1 MSIASVRVSIASV
14 CCKCLLRL
22 DEAESEPHRT
32 RKTKYKLKRIN
43 KYIDEDFMRPYRARI
58 QKALVPEKPYC
69 IAYLYCKS
77 VLRMS
82 IVSCIMYVS
91 IVSVYCK
98 CLWRVSIVS
107 VYCKCLL

>member
-14 CCKCLLRL
+14 YCKCLLRL

-69 IAYLYCKS
+69 IAYLCYIS
-77 VLRMS
+77 VLQ
-82 IVSCIMYVS
+82 ICIAN
-91 IVSVYCK
+91 VYCVVYNV
-98 CLWRVSIVS
+98 R